1 MSAVLAALKAQAAQA
16 AATGPD
22 MTEVQKG
29 GSTKLLPAGY
39 ALGRMV
45 EYVELGKQ
53 PQEFAG
59 KAKDPAMEI
68 QLGFAL
74 WGEGISDADGT
85 PYIVR
90 PYSMAISRNEKAKA
104 FKLFARLN
112 WKGAATHYAEFL
124 GEAFLI
130 PIVHVAKSK
139 TDATL
144 VSRIDT
150 DNILPPLDALSK
162 QPYNVPEA
170 PDDLYRLFLWE
181 YPTIE
186 GWKALHIEGTYDDG
200 KSKNRIQETMLGASD
215 FAGSPLEQLLMSAGI
230 PALPTGN
237 ASGSPAAAPVGALP
251 PGAGYSPAFSA
262 PAQPAAPGVAPAASP
277 LVQPTPPAI
286 AAALPVAPVA
296 VPAGPAIPIAPTPA
310 AMPIAPTTS
319 HSSPA

>member
-1 MSAVLAALKAQAAQA
+1 MSAVLAAIKAQAAQA

-29 GSTKLLPAGY
+29 GSSKLLPAGY
-39 ALGRMV
+39 ALGRLV

-53 PQEFAG
+53 PQEFGG
-59 KAKDPAMEI
+59 KAKDPAMEV

-74 WGEGISDADGT
+74 WGEGISEADGT

-112 WKGAATHYAEFL
+112 WKGTATHYAELL
-124 GEAFLI
+124 GDAFLI

-162 QPYNVPEA
+162 QPYNVPPA
-170 PDDLYRLFLWE
+170 PDDLYRIFLWE

-186 GWKALHIEGTYDDG
+186 GWNALHIDGKYDDG

-215 FAGSPLEQLLMSAGI
+215 FAGSPLEQLLLSAGI
-230 PALPTGN
+230 PALPTT
-237 ASGSPAAAPVGALP
+237 APTAAVPAALPAAPNAAL
-251 PGAGYSPAFSA
+251 
-262 PAQPAAPGVAPAASP
+262 PAAPGVAAQAP
-277 LVQPTPPAI
+277 LVQTTQPVI
-286 AAALPVAPVA
+286 AAVPPVAAVA
-296 VPAGPAIPIAPTPA
+296 VPAGPVAPIAPISA
-310 AMPIAPTTS
+310 AMPIAPQTS
-319 HSSPA
+319 PSEVPA

>member
-1 MSAVLAALKAQAAQA
+1 MSAVLAAIQAQAAQA

-29 GSTKLLPAGY
+29 GGGKLLPAGY
-39 ALGRMV
+39 ALGRLV

-53 PQEFAG
+53 PQEFGG

-74 WGEGISDADGT
+74 WGEGISEADGS
-85 PYIVR
+85 PYIIR
-90 PYSMAISRNEKAKA
+90 PYSMAVSRNEKAKA

-112 WKGAATHYAEFL
+112 WKGTATHYAQLL
-124 GEAFLI
+124 GEAFLV

-139 TDATL
+139 TDAAL

-162 QPYNVPEA
+162 QPYNVPPA
-170 PDDLYRLFLWE
+170 PDDVYRIFLWD

-186 GWKALHIEGTYDDG
+186 GWNALHIDGKYDDG

-215 FAGSPLEQLLMSAGI
+215 FAGSPLEQLLLSAGI
-230 PALPTGN
+230 PALPT
-237 ASGSPAAAPVGALP
+237 AAPTAAVPAALP
-251 PGAGYSPAFSA
+251 QGAGYAPAFTQ
-262 PAQPAAPGVAPAASP
+262 PAQPAAPAVAPTVP
-277 LVQPTPPAI
+277 FVQPTQPVI
-286 AAALPVAPVA
+286 AAVLPVAAVA
-296 VPAGPAIPIAPTPA
+296 APAGPVAPIAPTSA
-310 AMPIAPTTS
+310 VTPIAPTTS
-319 HSSPA
+319 PSSPV